1 MIAKLTG
8 KVAGYYGNIVIL
20 DIESNNC
27 SVGYELNC
35 KTSDIALL
43 HQGENITFYIK
54 EIIKEDDDVL
64 YGFLSFEDKCWF
76 EEFIKISGLGP
87 KTALAILSN
96 YSCEAITE
104 AILTNNCDFFSSI
117 SGIGG
122 KIANRIPIEM
132 KKVVEKINQKVL
144 SFSAFS
150 TDYLTL
156 SSNNTN
162 KSEDVK
168 ITTDKMLLNVDNKT
182 DAKNNLTK
190 TATKKEQNGKTN
202 VKSSDK
208 NTIINDAVNALI
220 ALGFS
225 RQSVYNDVFSIVK
238 KSDNIST
245 EEIVKEFLKKIEK

>member
-8 KVAGYYGNIVIL
+8 RIAGYYGNIVIL

-27 SVGYELNC
+27 SIGYELNC

-54 EIIKEDDDVL
+54 EIIKEDDDAL

-104 AILTNNCDFFSSI
+104 AILTNNCEFFSSI

-144 SFSAFS
+144 SFSTFS
-150 TDYLTL
+150 NNDLTL
-156 SSNNTN
+156 SSCKMDIKTTN
-162 KSEDVK
+162 D
-168 ITTDKMLLNVDNKT
+168 TMLLNVDGKKTANKI
-182 DAKNNLTK
+182 NK
-190 TATKKEQNGKTN
+190 TATKKDQKQKENI
-202 VKSSDK
+202 KSADK

-220 ALGFS
+220 TLGFS

>member
-54 EIIKEDDDVL
+54 EIIKEDDDAF

-104 AILTNNCDFFSSI
+104 AILTNNCEFFSSI

-144 SFSAFS
+144 SFSAFFNDCLTINANK
-150 TDYLTL
+150 TDIKA
-156 SSNNTN
+156 NNDT
-162 KSEDVK
+162 
-168 ITTDKMLLNVDNKT
+168 MLLNVDDKKT
-182 DAKNNLTK
+182 TM
-190 TATKKEQNGKTN
+190 
-202 VKSSDK
+202 
-208 NTIINDAVNALI
+208 
-220 ALGFS
+220 
-225 RQSVYNDVFSIVK
+225 
-238 KSDNIST
+238 
-245 EEIVKEFLKKIEK
+245 